1 MLQILRR
8 KAQSPF
14 IQAIVVIIALVFIFW
29 GVGTNL
35 GRSQQSA
42 IVVNGEEISFQQYQ
56 QAYDRAYQQL
66 GNQFGGNVPKGLAES
81 FGLKQQV
88 INQIIQ
94 TALLRQG
101 AMAMG
106 IEVSGDEIR
115 SLIQT
120 MPQFQE
126 KGAFSLERYKA
137 ILATNKMAPTKFEQ
151 SMRFDQLSEVAVR
164 EIGRFASVAT
174 DYEIQDIYSQQNEKI
189 AIKYA
194 RVSPADYANKV
205 VVEEA
210 GLTAWFDTVKEKY
223 KTEPQLRLKYLTFTF
238 AEVGHKIA
246 VDQPKIEEYY
256 KSNLATFKLPEQ
268 RHARHILLQAG
279 EEDSSEIHQE
289 KAAKAAQV
297 LKLAKNGG
305 DFVAL
310 SKQYSEGPSKSSGGD
325 LGFFPAGQM
334 VPAFD
339 QAVFTMQPGAIS
351 DVVKTQFGYHIIKL
365 EEIKPV
371 TTQPLAEATEKIIST
386 LQRKEAE
393 SLAFQVANN
402 TYEEIISAGSLGKYS
417 QSHPEVVVH
426 ETDFF
431 AKSSAPA
438 DLKND
443 PQFVEKTFDLNKGE
457 LSSLIKGQSGYLIV
471 FAEDKKEPEIPELT
485 AVRATVEKDFRKI
498 KSRELAEVA
507 ATDVLSSVKAG
518 QTFDSVAR
526 EKGLTVKE
534 SGLLGLGQNKA
545 EGKSDFPPPLLQTA
559 FLLSA
564 ASPLPEAPGR
574 AGDDFYVYTLLT
586 RETPKMPENIDET
599 KKYRD
604 NLQRFKQQQLLA
616 AWLRHLEIG
625 AKITKHQSL

>member
-14 IQAIVVIIALVFIFW
+14 IQVIVVIIALVFIFW
-29 GVGTNL
+29 GVGTNI
-35 GRSQQSA
+35 GDSKQSA
-42 IVVNGEEISFQQYQ
+42 IVINGEEISFQQFQ

-101 AMAMG
+101 ATAMG

-115 SLIQT
+115 SLIQS

-126 KGAFSLERYKA
+126 QGSFSLERYKA

-164 EIGRFASVAT
+164 EIGGFATIAT
-174 DYEIQDIYSQQNEKI
+174 DYEIQDIYSQLNEKV
-189 AIKYA
+189 AVKYA
-194 RVSPADYANKV
+194 RISSADYVDKV
-205 VVEEA
+205 VIEETTLA
-210 GLTAWFDTVKEKY
+210 AWFETVKEKY
-223 KTEPQLRLKYLTFTF
+223 KTESQVKLKYLTFTF
-238 AEVGHKIA
+238 AEVGNKVTI
-246 VDQPKIEEYY
+246 DQPKIEEYY
-256 KSNLATFKLPEQ
+256 SNNLNTFKIPEQ

-289 KAAKAAQV
+289 KAAKAAKV
-297 LKLAKNGG
+297 LDLAKSGE
-305 DFVAL
+305 DFIAL
-310 SKQYSEGPSKSSGGD
+310 AQQYSEGPSKNSGGD

-339 QAVFTMQPGAIS
+339 QAVFSMQPGAIS

-365 EEIKPV
+365 EGIKPS

-386 LQRKEAE
+386 LRLKEAE
-393 SLAFQVANN
+393 SMAFQVGNAA
-402 TYEEIISAGSLGKYS
+402 YEAIISAGSLSKYS
-417 QSHPEVVVH
+417 ASHPDVIVRES
-426 ETDFF
+426 DFF
-431 AKSSAPA
+431 TKSSAPA
-438 DLKND
+438 DLKTD
-443 PQFVEKTFDLNKGE
+443 PQFLEKTLDLNKGE

-471 FAEDKKEPEIPELT
+471 FVEDKKEPETPELT
-485 AVRATVEKDFRKI
+485 TVRAALEKDFRKI
-498 KSRELAEVA
+498 KSQELAEA
-507 ATDVLSSVKAG
+507 AAKDVLQSVKAG
-518 QTFDSVAR
+518 KPFDSAAQ
-526 EKGLTVKE
+526 EKGLTVQE
-534 SGLLGLGQNKA
+534 SGLLGQNKT
-545 EGKSDFPPPLLQTA
+545 EGKSDFPPSLLQTA
-559 FLLSA
+559 FLLST
-564 ASPLPEAPGR
+564 ASPLPDAPGR
-574 AGDDFYVYTLLT
+574 VGDDFYVYTFLT
-586 RETPKMPENIDET
+586 RETPKMPENSDEM

-625 AKITKHQSL
+625 AKITKHPSL